1 MRITLGISRFARNDI
16 KRMSSSYQAG
26 ASSREGAL
34 ASDVARFSTFTF
46 YGQGIFTVV
55 EYPSLLNTRR
65 VP

>member
-1 MRITLGISRFARNDI
+1 M
-16 KRMSSSYQAG
+16 
-26 ASSREGAL
+26 
-34 ASDVARFSTFTF
+34 SDVVGFSTFAY